1 MDVVQFDQ
9 SGLEV
14 VATVYHVAD
23 VFVVLKSESRV
34 QQVPAEL
41 IKLQNRQPDHAKDE
55 DLLSVP
61 QNNFCHSLPST
72 YINKP
77 RLRWSI

>member
-14 VATVYHVAD
+14 VATVYHV
-23 VFVVLKSESRV
+23 VLKSESRV
-34 QQVPAEL
+34 QQVPAEF

-77 RLRWSI
+77 RLHWSI